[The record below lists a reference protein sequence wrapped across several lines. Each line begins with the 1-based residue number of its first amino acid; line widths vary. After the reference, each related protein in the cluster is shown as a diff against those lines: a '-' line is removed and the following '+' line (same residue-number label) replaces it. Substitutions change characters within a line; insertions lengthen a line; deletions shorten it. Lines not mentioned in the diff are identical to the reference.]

1 MKINRIEF
9 LINILCLIVIF
20 IIGCSGGGDDSSDTE
35 SPDKI
40 KILKSEKNRIAYPYV
55 SESESETLTAGNT
68 EFAVKLYHALSE
80 KNNGNIF
87 FSPYSISLAFA
98 MIYAGAENE
107 TEMQIAESL
116 CFNLSQDRL
125 HPVFNNLDQEIA
137 SRGEKEDENIFILN
151 IVNAMWGQKDYYFLP
166 SYLDILAENYGA
178 ELKLVDFYND
188 PEVSRIAVNEWVSEN
203 TGYKIKDILSKGA
216 VSSSV
221 KFILTNAI
229 YFKALWKY
237 QFDKKETHDDL
248 FYPVND
254 AGSSQKRIV
263 GSSLRLEPTTVPM
276 MTQKGFFNY
285 TEGDGYQAVELP
297 YYITAL
303 SEISIS
309 AEEECQS
316 QDEELSMV
324 IILPEA
330 EKFTEFE
337 EELSADKFRVISENL
352 KNETSSCKI
361 KVELTMP
368 KFSYESG
375 SISLREILTNIGM
388 PVAFTSDA
396 DLSGMDGTYN
406 LSIGDAVHKA
416 FISVDENGTE
426 AGSVTVI
433 VSPVSSPDEPVIMN
447 INRPFIFFI
456 RDIETET
463 VLFLGR
469 VMNP

>member
-116 CFNLSQDRL
+116 CFNLSQERL

-151 IVNAMWGQKDYYFLP
+151 IVNAMWGQRDYYFLP

-221 KFILTNAI
+221 KFILTNAV

-237 QFDKKETHDDL
+237 QFDKKETRNEYFDL
-248 FYPVND
+248 IT
-254 AGSSQKRIV
+254 GIRES
-263 GSSLRLEPTTVPM
+263 VPM
-276 MTQKGFFNY
+276 MTQKGIFNY